1 MLLRAQIDRASWTAG
16 QWFGTQFSTA
26 LEAAMDVTSRWV
38 GEQLP
43 LAREKGLYWFG
54 RSAVGLHARLML
66 KTDVR
71 WHASLPD
78 GPKILVANHPT
89 TTDPFYILTLV
100 PDQVSVLVTE
110 AAFGVPGFGRYLQ
123 RSGHVPAARNSGGAT
138 VKALQR
144 QIEAGR
150 TVAIFPEGALSPLE
164 GGFHQPH
171 TGAARLALITGAPV
185 IPVGI
190 GLQPERIRLSK
201 AEVDGEVAHMYLRG
215 PFAMTVGQ
223 PLRFQGDVGDREY
236 VRSVSEQI
244 MQRIICLAGESA
256 QRVRALNAFE
266 AKSIRERVGLANAGQ
281 A

>member
-1 MLLRAQIDRASWTAG
+1 L
-16 QWFGTQFSTA
+16 
-26 LEAAMDVTSRWV
+26 
-38 GEQLP
+38 
-43 LAREKGLYWFG
+43 EKGLYWFG
-54 RSAVGLHARLML
+54 RFAVSLHTRLML
-66 KTDVR
+66 RTDVH
-71 WHASLPD
+71 WHAPLPD
-78 GPKILVANHPT
+78 GPKILAANHPT

-110 AAFGVPGFGRYLQ
+110 AAFGVSGFGCYLQ

-144 QIEAGR
+144 KIEAGR

-164 GGFHQPH
+164 GGLHQPH

-190 GLQPERIRLSK
+190 GLQPQRIRFSK
-201 AEVDGEVAHMYLRG
+201 AEVDGEVAHLYLRG
-215 PFAMTVGQ
+215 PYAMTVGQ
-223 PLRFQGDVGDREY
+223 PLHFRGNVEDREY

-244 MQRIICLAGESA
+244 MQRIISLAGESA
-256 QRVRALNAFE
+256 QRVRAPIPAETELLPN
-266 AKSIRERVGLANAGQ
+266 SVGLAKAVQ